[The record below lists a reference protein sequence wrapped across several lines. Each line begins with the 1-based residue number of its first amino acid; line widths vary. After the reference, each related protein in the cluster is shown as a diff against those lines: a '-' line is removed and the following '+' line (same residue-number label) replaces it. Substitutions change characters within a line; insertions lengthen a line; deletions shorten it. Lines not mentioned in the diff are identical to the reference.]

1 MFFFLF
7 RFDFVKVIG
16 SSLHPRNLP
25 IGMDLTAKVLLGIV
39 KQGPVYLRSRR
50 SLEVVSY
57 FCTCIVI
64 IIC

>member
-1 MFFFLF
+1 MK
-7 RFDFVKVIG
+7 VKG

-25 IGMDLTAKVLLGIV
+25 IGMDFTAKVLLGIV

-50 SLEVVSY
+50 SLEVLSY
-57 FCTCIVI
+57 FCIWIVI

>member
-1 MFFFLF
+1 MK
-7 RFDFVKVIG
+7 VKG
-16 SSLHPRNLP
+16 SSLHPINLP
-25 IGMDLTAKVLLGIV
+25 IGMDFTAKVLLGIV

>member
-1 MFFFLF
+1 M
-7 RFDFVKVIG
+7 KVIG
-16 SSLHPRNLP
+16 SSLHPINLP
-25 IGMDLTAKVLLGIV
+25 IGMNLTAKVLLGIV

>member
-1 MFFFLF
+1 M
-7 RFDFVKVIG
+7 KVIG
-16 SSLHPRNLP
+16 SSLHPINLP
-25 IGMDLTAKVLLGIV
+25 IGMDFTAKVLGIV